1 MRRASLAIGVALN
14 PGILLLDEPTA
25 NLDIAT
31 RKEIM
36 RTLEDMKAITET
48 VVIATHDMQLVCEW
62 AKRIIVLW
70 NGRVVADGSRNEI
83 FGNRDIVEKVGIR
96 PPEIFSLGQAIDPDA
111 LCYTIDAFLNSFE
124 GRFPNNENS

>member
-31 RKEIM
+31 RKEIL
-36 RTLEDMKAITET
+36 RTLGEMKDITDT

-62 AKRIIVLW
+62 AQRIVVLLG
-70 NGRVVADGSRNEI
+70 GRVVADGPRDEI
-83 FGNRDIVEKVGIR
+83 FGNRALLKAVGIR
-96 PPEIFSLGQAIDPDA
+96 PPEIFSMGQALDQRA
-111 LCYTIDAFLNSFE
+111 LCYTVEEFTNSFGE
-124 GRFPNNENS
+124 GA